1 MGGPHKNRRAS
12 HEVRG
17 HAPNSGISHHG
28 EFPATHPLRTQLGLE
43 SVAER
48 VLVPRKSRDL
58 DTLENGFVKFALGGF
73 RAFLTQAQSVFES
86 CAGWG
91 AACSVK

>member
-1 MGGPHKNRRAS
+1 
-12 HEVRG
+12 
-17 HAPNSGISHHG
+17 
-28 EFPATHPLRTQLGLE
+28 LE